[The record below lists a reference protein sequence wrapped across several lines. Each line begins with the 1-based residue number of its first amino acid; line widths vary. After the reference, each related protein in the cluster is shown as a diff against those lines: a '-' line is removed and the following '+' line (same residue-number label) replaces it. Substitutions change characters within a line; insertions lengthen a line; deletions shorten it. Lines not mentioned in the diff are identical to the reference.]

1 MDVQH
6 ALQARLDEVGDP
18 ENDPEARHLMAQ
30 VALAKATSFIAL
42 LRADGRLLDVTD
54 GALTSTGIDRDEV
67 ISHMLWQTPWCR
79 HSDAVQA
86 DLRLAIELAGE
97 GRFARFDV
105 DLMLGSGGTVPE
117 TVDLVLRP
125 LRGIDGRVA
134 FIVAEGRQVSDRKR
148 AEERIA
154 RQNAELSVL
163 TDRLARIHHYRERLL
178 AELSHDL
185 RAPLQIVLTRAE
197 RLRRH
202 RDALESETQGIR
214 LAALDALE
222 QVDAMLEEVRRDHGE
237 ARLAL
242 VDGDLVTTL
251 RAVTEQFDALAA
263 ERGVH
268 LIVETPEELSARFD
282 PERISR
288 VISNLLAN
296 ALRFAA
302 SGGVTRCSL
311 SLHGEQAVIEV
322 ADSGIGV
329 PPEKRA
335 VLFER
340 FRTADNE
347 LGRSGTGLGLAI
359 VKEFVALHG
368 GTVELGEAPES
379 GALFTVR
386 IPREPASSEPAPM
399 RLSQQL
405 AAARRARYV
414 KEHLAAELAG
424 QAPDALIELDLPSVL
439 LIDRDGDRTMP
450 LAEALEGRAG
460 VFTATEAA
468 EALRLATDLQPDMV
482 VLGRLDGEG
491 TTPALLDRMA
501 REWRLAGVLRVAL
514 VERGGDPAVRSAL
527 QRHRAVVAAID
538 LRGIH
543 ALQKGD
549 GLGDALMQFRERRLG
564 IGITRNAHSGKPRR
578 TAFRP
583 IAGRLELPRQ
593 REHVGRQAGH

>member
-6 ALQARLDEVGDP
+6 SLQARLDEVTDP
-18 ENDPEARHLMAQ
+18 EIDPEARRLMAQ

-54 GALTSTGIDRDEV
+54 APLTSAGLDRHEV
-67 ISHMLWQTPWCR
+67 IGHLLWQTPWCR
-79 HSDAVQA
+79 HSEDVQA
-86 DLRLAIELAGE
+86 DLRRAVELAAD

-105 DLMLGSGGTVPE
+105 ELMMGSGGIVPE

-125 LRGIDGRVA
+125 LRGVDGRVA

-163 TDRLARIHHYRERLL
+163 TDRLARIHHFRERLL

-185 RAPLQIVLTRAE
+185 RAPLQIVLTLAE

-202 RDALESETQGIR
+202 GRGDPIETETQGIR

-222 QVDAMLEEVRRDHGE
+222 QVDAMLEQVRRDHGE

-242 VDGDLVTTL
+242 VDDDLAASV
-251 RAVTEQFDALAA
+251 RAVAEQFGALAS
-263 ERGVH
+263 ERGIQLV
-268 LIVETPEELSARFD
+268 VETPDEVSARFD

-288 VISNLLAN
+288 VVSNLLAN
-296 ALRFAA
+296 SLRFAPA
-302 SGGVTRCSL
+302 GGVARCTL
-311 SLHGEQAVIEV
+311 VTDDETAVIEV

-329 PPEKRA
+329 PPEQRE

-340 FRTADNE
+340 FRTADNGK
-347 LGRSGTGLGLAI
+347 GRSGTGLGLAI

-368 GTVELGEAPES
+368 GTVEAGEAPEG

-386 IPREPASSEPAPM
+386 LPRQPSASEPAPL

-414 KEHLAAELAG
+414 KEHLEAELAG
-424 QAPDALIELDLPSVL
+424 REPAMLAELDLPSVL
-439 LIDRDGDRTMP
+439 LVDRDPERTTP
-450 LAEALEGRAG
+450 LADALEGRAG
-460 VFTATEAA
+460 VFTATEAT

-482 VLGRLDGEG
+482 VIGRLDGEG
-491 TTPALLDRMA
+491 TASALLDRMA

-514 VERGGDPAVRSAL
+514 VERGGDQAVRTQLQEAGAQDFIAEPLAREELRARFGLLLEHAAL
-527 QRHRAVVAAID
+527 RRRAEAAEAE
-538 LRGIH
+538 LRRMRG
-543 ALQKGD
+543 G
-549 GLGDALMQFRERRLG
+549 G
-564 IGITRNAHSGKPRR
+564 SSPR
-578 TAFRP
+578 
-583 IAGRLELPRQ
+583 
-593 REHVGRQAGH
+593 

>member
-6 ALQARLDEVGDP
+6 ALQARLEEIADP
-18 ENDPEARHLMAQ
+18 EVDDEARRLMAQ

-54 GALTSTGIDRDEV
+54 APLTSAGLDRHEV
-67 ISHMLWQTPWCR
+67 IGHPLWQTPWCR
-79 HSDAVQA
+79 HSEDVQA
-86 DLRLAIELAGE
+86 DLRRAIELAAD

-105 DLMLGSGGTVPE
+105 ELLLGSGGTVSE

-125 LRGIDGRVA
+125 LRGVDGRVE
-134 FIVAEGRQVSDRKR
+134 FIVVEGRQVSDRKR

-163 TDRLARIHHYRERLL
+163 TDRLARIHSFRERLL

-202 RDALESETQGIR
+202 RGDEALDAEAQGIR

-222 QVDAMLEEVRRDHGE
+222 QVDAMLDQVRRDHGE
-237 ARLAL
+237 TRLAL
-242 VDGDLVTTL
+242 VDDDLAESV
-251 RAVTEQFDALAA
+251 RAVTGQFGALAA
-263 ERGVH
+263 ERGID
-268 LIVETPEELSARFD
+268 LIVEAPEPVPARFD

-296 ALRFAA
+296 SLRFAPA
-302 SGGVTRCSL
+302 GGVARCTL
-311 SLHGEQAVIEV
+311 SATEDTASIEV

-329 PPEKRA
+329 PVDQRE

-340 FRTADNE
+340 FRTADNGD
-347 LGRSGTGLGLAI
+347 GRSGTGLGLAI

-368 GTVELGEAPES
+368 GEVVVDEAPEG
-379 GALFTVR
+379 GALFTVHL
-386 IPREPASSEPAPM
+386 PREPAASEPAPM

-414 KEHLAAELAG
+414 KEQLEAELSG
-424 QAPDALIELDLPSVL
+424 TTPHALPELELPSVL
-439 LIDRDGDRTMP
+439 LVDRDADRTTP
-450 LAEALEGRAG
+450 LAEALDGRAG
-460 VFTATEAA
+460 VFTAAEAA
-468 EALRLATDLQPDMV
+468 EALRLASDLRPDMV
-482 VLGRLDGEG
+482 VIGRLGGEG
-491 TTPALLDRMA
+491 TAGALLDRMS

-514 VERGGDPAVRSAL
+514 VERGGDPAVRYRLQEAGAQDFIAEPLARDELRARFGLLLEHAAL
-527 QRHRAVVAAID
+527 RRRAEAAEAELRR
-538 LRGIH
+538 LRG
-543 ALQKGD
+543 
-549 GLGDALMQFRERRLG
+549 
-564 IGITRNAHSGKPRR
+564 AHGP
-578 TAFRP
+578 
-583 IAGRLELPRQ
+583 
-593 REHVGRQAGH
+593 

>member
-6 ALQARLDEVGDP
+6 ALQLRLDDVADP
-18 ENDPEARHLMAQ
+18 ETDPEARRLMAQ

-54 GALTSTGIDRDEV
+54 APLTSAGLDRHEV
-67 ISHMLWQTPWCR
+67 IDHLLWQTPWCR
-79 HSDAVQA
+79 HSEDVQA
-86 DLRLAIELAGE
+86 DLRRAVELAAD

-105 DLMLGSGGTVPE
+105 ELMMGTGGTVSE

-125 LRGIDGRVA
+125 LRGVDGRVT

-163 TDRLARIHHYRERLL
+163 TDRLARIHHFRERLL

-202 RDALESETQGIR
+202 PRGEAEETEAQGIR

-222 QVDAMLEEVRRDHGE
+222 QVDAMLEQVRRDHGE

-242 VDGDLVTTL
+242 VDGDLAATV
-251 RAVTEQFDALAA
+251 RAVADQFAPLASDRGIAL
-263 ERGVH
+263 V
-268 LIVETPEELSARFD
+268 VEAPDELAARFD

-288 VISNLLAN
+288 VVSNLLAN
-296 ALRFAA
+296 SLRFAPA
-302 SGGVTRCSL
+302 GGLARCTL
-311 SLHGEQAVIEV
+311 AAEGQTAVIEI
-322 ADSGIGV
+322 ADSGSGV
-329 PPEKRA
+329 APEQRE

-340 FRTADNE
+340 FRTAENGK
-347 LGRSGTGLGLAI
+347 GRSGTGLGLAI

-368 GTVELGEAPES
+368 GTVKIGEAPEG

-386 IPREPASSEPAPM
+386 LPREPAASEPAPL

-405 AAARRARYV
+405 AAARRSRYV
-414 KEHLAAELAG
+414 KEHLEAELAG
-424 QAPDALIELDLPSVL
+424 NVPEALAELDLPSVL
-439 LIDRDGDRTMP
+439 LVDRDSDRTTP
-450 LAEALEGRAG
+450 LADALERRAG
-460 VFTATEAA
+460 VFTAADGP
-468 EALRLATDLQPDMV
+468 EALRLAMDLQPDMV
-482 VLGRLDGEG
+482 VIGRLEG
-491 TTPALLDRMA
+491 DSTAGALLNRMG

-514 VERGGDPAVRSAL
+514 VERGGDPAVRRQL
-527 QRHRAVVAAID
+527 QEAGAQDFIAEPLARDELRARFGLLLEHASLRRRAEAAEAELRR
-538 LRGIH
+538 LRGNGPP
-543 ALQKGD
+543 K
-549 GLGDALMQFRERRLG
+549 
-564 IGITRNAHSGKPRR
+564 
-578 TAFRP
+578 
-583 IAGRLELPRQ
+583 
-593 REHVGRQAGH
+593 

>member
-6 ALQARLDEVGDP
+6 ALQARLEEVADP
-18 ENDPEARHLMAQ
+18 ETDPEARRLMAQ
-30 VALAKATSFIAL
+30 VALAKATSFVAL

-54 GALTSTGIDRDEV
+54 APLTSAGLDRHEV
-67 ISHMLWQTPWCR
+67 IGHLLWQTPWCR

-86 DLRLAIELAGE
+86 DLRRAVELTAD

-105 DLMLGSGGTVPE
+105 ELMLGSAGTVSE

-125 LRGIDGRVA
+125 LRGADGRVA

-202 RDALESETQGIR
+202 PGEAPEAETQGIR

-222 QVDAMLEEVRRDHGE
+222 QVDAMLEQVRRDHGE

-242 VDGDLVTTL
+242 VDDDLVATV
-251 RAVTEQFDALAA
+251 RAVTEQFDALAS
-263 ERGVH
+263 ERGIRLV
-268 LIVETPEELSARFD
+268 IEAPDELPARFD

-296 ALRFAA
+296 ALRYAA
-302 SGGVTRCSL
+302 AGGVARCTL
-311 SLHGEQAVIEV
+311 AVKGETAVIEV
-322 ADSGIGV
+322 GDSGVGV
-329 PPEKRA
+329 PPEQRA

-340 FRTADNE
+340 FRTADNGH
-347 LGRSGTGLGLAI
+347 GRSGTGLGLAI

-368 GTVELGEAPES
+368 GTVAVGEAPEG

-386 IPREPASSEPAPM
+386 LPREPAASEPAPV

-424 QAPDALIELDLPSVL
+424 QEPDALAELDLPSVL
-439 LIDRDGDRTMP
+439 LVDREPERTTP
-450 LAEALEGRAG
+450 LADALEGRAG

-468 EALRLATDLQPDMV
+468 EALRLANDLQPDMV
-482 VLGRLDGEG
+482 VIGRLEGEG
-491 TTPALLDRMA
+491 TATALLDRMA

-514 VERGGDPAVRSAL
+514 VERGGDPAVRTAL
-527 QRHRAVVAAID
+527 QESGAQDFIAEPLARDELRARFGLLLEHASLRRRAEAAEAELRR
-538 LRGIH
+538 LRGGGSVPH
-543 ALQKGD
+543 
-549 GLGDALMQFRERRLG
+549 
-564 IGITRNAHSGKPRR
+564 
-578 TAFRP
+578 
-583 IAGRLELPRQ
+583 
-593 REHVGRQAGH
+593 

>member
-1 MDVQH
+1 MDAQS
-6 ALQARLDEVGDP
+6 ALQSRLEEVTDPDGD
-18 ENDPEARHLMAQ
+18 DEARRLMAQ

-42 LRADGRLLDVTD
+42 LRPDGRLLDVTD
-54 GALTSTGIDRDEV
+54 APLTSAGIDRHEV
-67 ISHMLWQTPWCR
+67 VGHLLWQTPWCR
-79 HSDAVQA
+79 HSENVQA
-86 DLRLAIELAGE
+86 DLRRAVELAAH

-105 DLMLGSGGTVPE
+105 ELMMGSGGTVSE

-125 LRGIDGRVA
+125 LRGDDGRVA

-163 TDRLARIHHYRERLL
+163 TDRLARIHHFRERLL

-202 RDALESETQGIR
+202 QRDPAIDDETQGIR

-222 QVDAMLEEVRRDHGE
+222 QVDAMLEQVRNDHGE

-242 VDGDLVTTL
+242 VDDDLTAIVRST
-251 RAVTEQFDALAA
+251 AEQFHALAG
-263 ERGVH
+263 ERGIELV
-268 LIVETPEELSARFD
+268 VEAPESLPARFD
-282 PERISR
+282 PERVSR

-296 ALRFAA
+296 ALRFVGA
-302 SGGVTRCSL
+302 GGVARVTLRDA
-311 SLHGEQAVIEV
+311 GENAVLEV

-329 PPEKRA
+329 PADQREM
-335 VLFER
+335 LFER
-340 FRTADNE
+340 FRTVDNGG
-347 LGRSGTGLGLAI
+347 GRSGTGLGLAI

-368 GTVELGEAPES
+368 GSVEVGEAPEG

-386 IPREPASSEPAPM
+386 LPREPATSEPAPV

-414 KEHLAAELAG
+414 KEHLAAELDG
-424 QAPDALIELDLPSVL
+424 HDPGTLPELALPSVL
-439 LIDRDGDRTMP
+439 IVDRDRERTTP
-450 LAEALEGRAG
+450 LAEALDGRAG
-460 VFTATEAA
+460 VFLATEAT

-482 VLGRLDGEG
+482 VIGRLDGVG
-491 TTPALLDRMA
+491 TAGALLDRMA

-514 VERGGDPAVRSAL
+514 VDRGGDPSIRTQL
-527 QRHRAVVAAID
+527 QAAGAQDFIAEPLASDELRARFGLLLEHASLRRRAEAAEAELRR
-538 LRGIH
+538 LRGNGP
-543 ALQKGD
+543 A
-549 GLGDALMQFRERRLG
+549 
-564 IGITRNAHSGKPRR
+564 
-578 TAFRP
+578 
-583 IAGRLELPRQ
+583 
-593 REHVGRQAGH
+593 

>member
-6 ALQARLDEVGDP
+6 ALQARLEEIGDP
-18 ENDPEARHLMAQ
+18 EGDPETRRLMAQ

-54 GALTSTGIDRDEV
+54 APLTSAGLDRHEV
-67 ISHMLWQTPWCR
+67 IGRLLWQTPWCR
-79 HSDAVQA
+79 HSEDVQA
-86 DLRLAIELAGE
+86 DLRRAVELAAD

-105 DLMLGSGGTVPE
+105 ELLMGSGGTVSE

-125 LRGIDGRVA
+125 LRGIDGRVE

-163 TDRLARIHHYRERLL
+163 TDRLARIHSFRERLL

-202 RDALESETQGIR
+202 RGDDALDAEAQGIR

-222 QVDAMLEEVRRDHGE
+222 QVDAMLDQVRSDHGE
-237 ARLAL
+237 TRLAL
-242 VDGDLVTTL
+242 VDDDLAASV
-251 RAVTEQFDALAA
+251 RAVAEQFGALAA
-263 ERGVH
+263 ERGIELNVDA
-268 LIVETPEELSARFD
+268 PEPVPARFD

-296 ALRFAA
+296 SLRFAPA
-302 SGGVTRCSL
+302 GGVVRCTL
-311 SLHGEQAVIEV
+311 SATAETASIEV

-329 PPEKRA
+329 PADQRE

-340 FRTADNE
+340 FRTADNGD
-347 LGRSGTGLGLAI
+347 GRSGTGLGLAI

-368 GTVELGEAPES
+368 GQVVVDEAPEG

-386 IPREPASSEPAPM
+386 LPREPAASEPAPM

-414 KEHLAAELAG
+414 KEHLEAELTG
-424 QAPDALIELDLPSVL
+424 TTPHTLPELELPSVL
-439 LIDRDGDRTMP
+439 LVDRDTDRTTP
-450 LAEALEGRAG
+450 LAEALDGRAG
-460 VFTATEAA
+460 VFTAAEAA
-468 EALRLATDLQPDMV
+468 EALRLASDLQPDMV
-482 VLGRLDGEG
+482 VIGRLDGERTAG
-491 TTPALLDRMA
+491 ALLDRMS

-514 VERGGDPAVRSAL
+514 VERGGDPAVRYRLQEAGAQDFIAEPLAREELRARFGLLLEHAAL
-527 QRHRAVVAAID
+527 RRRAEAAEAELRR
-538 LRGIH
+538 LRG
-543 ALQKGD
+543 
-549 GLGDALMQFRERRLG
+549 
-564 IGITRNAHSGKPRR
+564 AHGS
-578 TAFRP
+578 
-583 IAGRLELPRQ
+583 
-593 REHVGRQAGH
+593 

>member
-6 ALQARLDEVGDP
+6 ALQARLEDVADP
-18 ENDPEARHLMAQ
+18 ESDPEARRLMAQ

-54 GALTSTGIDRDEV
+54 APLTAAGLDRHEV
-67 ISHMLWQTPWCR
+67 IGHLLWQTPWCR
-79 HSDAVQA
+79 HSEAVQA
-86 DLRLAIELAGE
+86 DLRRAVELAAD

-105 DLMLGSGGTVPE
+105 ELMLGSAGTVSE

-125 LRGIDGRVA
+125 LRGDDGRVA
-134 FIVAEGRQVSDRKR
+134 FVVVEGRQVSDRKR

-197 RLRRH
+197 RMRRH
-202 RDALESETQGIR
+202 PGELSEAETQGIR

-242 VDGDLVTTL
+242 VDDDLAGTV
-251 RAVTEQFDALAA
+251 RSVAEQFDALAS
-263 ERGVH
+263 ERGIRLV
-268 LIVETPEELSARFD
+268 VDAPEKVPARFD

-302 SGGVTRCSL
+302 AGGVARVSVAAA
-311 SLHGEQAVIEV
+311 GESAVLEV
-322 ADSGIGV
+322 ADSGVGV
-329 PPEKRA
+329 PPEQRA

-340 FRTADNE
+340 FRTADNGH
-347 LGRSGTGLGLAI
+347 GRSGTGLGLAI

-368 GTVELGEAPES
+368 GTVEVGEAPEG

-386 IPREPASSEPAPM
+386 MPREPAASEPAPM

-414 KEHLAAELAG
+414 KEHLAAELHG
-424 QAPDALIELDLPSVL
+424 HDPDPLAELDLPSVL
-439 LIDRDGDRTMP
+439 LVDRERERTTP
-450 LAEALEGRAG
+450 LADALEGRAG

-482 VLGRLDGEG
+482 VIGRLEGEG
-491 TTPALLDRMA
+491 TATALLDRMA

-514 VERGGDPAVRSAL
+514 VERGGDPAVRTAL
-527 QRHRAVVAAID
+527 QDAGAQDFIAEPLAMDELRARFGLLLEHASLRSRAEAAEAELRR
-538 LRGIH
+538 LRG
-543 ALQKGD
+543 G
-549 GLGDALMQFRERRLG
+549 
-564 IGITRNAHSGKPRR
+564 S
-578 TAFRP
+578 
-583 IAGRLELPRQ
+583 
-593 REHVGRQAGH
+593 

>member
-1 MDVQH
+1 
-6 ALQARLDEVGDP
+6 
-18 ENDPEARHLMAQ
+18 MAQ

-54 GALTSTGIDRDEV
+54 APLTSAGLDRHEV
-67 ISHMLWQTPWCR
+67 IGRLLWQTPWCR
-79 HSDAVQA
+79 HSDDVQA
-86 DLRLAIELAGE
+86 DLRRAVELAAD

-105 DLMLGSGGTVPE
+105 ELMLGSAGTVAE

-125 LRGIDGRVA
+125 LRGVDGRVA

-202 RDALESETQGIR
+202 RDRPDAQESETVGIR

-222 QVDAMLEEVRRDHGE
+222 QVDAMLEQVRRDHGE

-242 VDGDLVTTL
+242 VDDDLAATV
-251 RAVTEQFDALAA
+251 RAVAEQFDALAA
-263 ERGVH
+263 ERGIRLV
-268 LIVETPEELSARFD
+268 IETPDEAAARFD

-288 VISNLLAN
+288 VVSNLLAN

-302 SGGVTRCSL
+302 TGGLARCTVTP
-311 SLHGEQAVIEV
+311 HGAEMVIEV
-322 ADSGIGV
+322 ADSGAGV
-329 PPEKRA
+329 PPSQRA
-335 VLFER
+335 LLFER
-340 FRTADNE
+340 FRTADN
-347 LGRSGTGLGLAI
+347 GQGQSGTGLGLAI

-368 GTVELGEAPES
+368 GTVEVGEAPEG

-386 IPREPASSEPAPM
+386 LPREPAASEPAPM

-414 KEHLAAELAG
+414 KEHLAAELTGHADD
-424 QAPDALIELDLPSVL
+424 PLLELDLPTVL
-439 LIDRDGDRTMP
+439 LIDRDGDRTTP
-450 LAEALEGRAG
+450 LADALEGRAG
-460 VFTATEAA
+460 VFTATEAT

-482 VLGRLDGEG
+482 VIGRLEGDG
-491 TTPALLDRMA
+491 TATALLDRMA

-514 VERGGDPAVRSAL
+514 VERGGDPAIRGQL
-527 QRHRAVVAAID
+527 QEAGAQDFIAEPLARDELRARFGLLLEHASLRRRAEAAEAELRR
-538 LRGIH
+538 LRG
-543 ALQKGD
+543 G
-549 GLGDALMQFRERRLG
+549 
-564 IGITRNAHSGKPRR
+564 TAH
-578 TAFRP
+578 
-583 IAGRLELPRQ
+583 
-593 REHVGRQAGH
+593 

>member
-6 ALQARLDEVGDP
+6 ALQARLEDVADP
-18 ENDPEARHLMAQ
+18 EGDPEARRLMAQ

-42 LRADGRLLDVTD
+42 VRADGRLLDVTD
-54 GALTSTGIDRDEV
+54 APLTSAGLDRHEV
-67 ISHMLWQTPWCR
+67 IGHLLWQTPWCR
-79 HSDAVQA
+79 HSEDVQA
-86 DLRLAIELAGE
+86 DLRRAVELAAD

-105 DLMLGSGGTVPE
+105 ELMLGSGGTVSE

-125 LRGIDGRVA
+125 LRGADGRVA

-163 TDRLARIHHYRERLL
+163 TDRLARIHSFRERLL

-185 RAPLQIVLTRAE
+185 RAPLQIILTRAE

-202 RDALESETQGIR
+202 HQGELLDSEVQGIR

-222 QVDAMLEEVRRDHGE
+222 QVDAMLEQVRRDHGE
-237 ARLAL
+237 TRLAL
-242 VDGDLVTTL
+242 VDDDLAESV
-251 RAVTEQFDALAA
+251 RSVAEQFSALAG
-263 ERGVH
+263 ERGIELV
-268 LIVETPEELSARFD
+268 VEAPEPVPARFD

-296 ALRFAA
+296 SLRFAPAGGRVRCTLSATAETA
-302 SGGVTRCSL
+302 S
-311 SLHGEQAVIEV
+311 IEV

-329 PPEKRA
+329 PAEQRE

-340 FRTADNE
+340 FRTADNGV
-347 LGRSGTGLGLAI
+347 GRSGTGLGLAI

-368 GTVELGEAPES
+368 GTVEVGEAPEG

-386 IPREPASSEPAPM
+386 LARQPASSEPAPP

-424 QAPDALIELDLPSVL
+424 DAPQALPELDLPSVL
-439 LIDRDGDRTMP
+439 LVDRDEERTTP
-450 LAEALEGRAG
+450 LADALEGRAG
-460 VFTATEAA
+460 VFTAAEAT

-482 VLGRLDGEG
+482 VIGRLDGEG
-491 TTPALLDRMA
+491 TAGALLDRMS

-514 VERGGDPAVRSAL
+514 VERGGDPAVRTTL
-527 QRHRAVVAAID
+527 QDAGAQDFIAEPLARDELRARFGLLLEHASLRRRAEAAEAE
-538 LRGIH
+538 L
-543 ALQKGD
+543 
-549 GLGDALMQFRERRLG
+549 RRLRDG
-564 IGITRNAHSGKPRR
+564 NTH
-578 TAFRP
+578 
-583 IAGRLELPRQ
+583 
-593 REHVGRQAGH
+593 

>member
-6 ALQARLDEVGDP
+6 ALQARLEEVADP
-18 ENDPEARHLMAQ
+18 EGDPEARRLMVQ
-30 VALAKATSFIAL
+30 VALAKATSFVAL
-42 LRADGRLLDVTD
+42 LRADGRLLDVTV
-54 GALTSTGIDRDEV
+54 APLTSAGLDRHEV
-67 ISHMLWQTPWCR
+67 IGHPLWQTPWCR
-79 HSDAVQA
+79 HSEDVQA
-86 DLRLAIELAGE
+86 DLRRAVELAAD

-105 DLMLGSGGTVPE
+105 ELMMGGGGTVSE

-125 LRGIDGRVA
+125 LRGADGRVA

-163 TDRLARIHHYRERLL
+163 TDRLARIHHFRERLL

-202 RDALESETQGIR
+202 RRGDVLETETQGIR

-222 QVDAMLEEVRRDHGE
+222 QVDAMLEQVRRDHGE

-242 VDGDLVTTL
+242 VDDDLAASARSV
-251 RAVTEQFDALAA
+251 ADQFGALAS
-263 ERGVH
+263 ERGIQLV
-268 LIVETPEELSARFD
+268 VEAPDELPARFD

-296 ALRFAA
+296 SLRFAPA
-302 SGGVTRCSL
+302 GGVARL
-311 SLHGEQAVIEV
+311 SLTTEGETAVIEV

-329 PPEKRA
+329 APEQREL
-335 VLFER
+335 LFER
-340 FRTADNE
+340 FRTADNGH
-347 LGRSGTGLGLAI
+347 GRSGTGLGLAI

-368 GTVELGEAPES
+368 GTVEAGEAPEG

-386 IPREPASSEPAPM
+386 LPCEPAASEPAPP

-405 AAARRARYV
+405 AAARRAHYV

-424 QAPDALIELDLPSVL
+424 TAPADVPELDLPSVL
-439 LIDRDGDRTMP
+439 LVDRDPERTTP
-450 LAEALEGRAG
+450 LADALDGRAG
-460 VFTATEAA
+460 VFTASEAA

-482 VLGRLDGEG
+482 VIGRLEDEG
-491 TTPALLDRMA
+491 TAGALLDRMA

-514 VERGGDPAVRSAL
+514 VERGGDQSIRTRLQEAGAQDFIAEPLARDELRARFGLLLEHAAL
-527 QRHRAVVAAID
+527 RRRAEAAEAELRR
-538 LRGIH
+538 LRG
-543 ALQKGD
+543 GSTP
-549 GLGDALMQFRERRLG
+549 G
-564 IGITRNAHSGKPRR
+564 
-578 TAFRP
+578 
-583 IAGRLELPRQ
+583 
-593 REHVGRQAGH
+593 